1 MDSKILDEMQETL
14 NQLKKILKE
23 QKEDI
28 MILIKEQEKKEKLKK
43 EYNKNIEEYIKYNNL
58 KTLNDLNK
66 IKVKR
71 NDKIFKQKINHS
83 ISMIN
88 EIHDSKYNNEII
100 NGLEDFVS
108 I

>member
-1 MDSKILDEMQETL
+1 MNSKILDEMQETL
-14 NQLKKILKE
+14 NQLKEILKE

-28 MILIKEQEKKEKLKK
+28 IILIKEQEKKEKIKR

-66 IKVKR
+66 IRVKE

-88 EIHDSKYNNEII
+88 EIHKSKFNNEIV
-100 NGLEDFVS
+100 NNLEDFVS

>member
-1 MDSKILDEMQETL
+1 MNSKILDEMQETL
-14 NQLKKILKE
+14 NQLKEILKE

-28 MILIKEQEKKEKLKK
+28 IILIKEQEKKEKLKK

-66 IKVKR
+66 IRVKE

-88 EIHDSKYNNEII
+88 EIHKSKFNNEIV
-100 NGLEDFVS
+100 NNLEDFVS

>member
-1 MDSKILDEMQETL
+1 MDQKILDEMQETL

-28 MILIKEQEKKEKLKK
+28 MKLFEEEKRKEQIKKD
-43 EYNKNIEEYIKYNNL
+43 YQKNIEEYIKYNNL

-66 IKVKR
+66 IQVKE
-71 NDKIFKQKINHS
+71 NDKLYKEKIQHS
-83 ISMIN
+83 MSIIN
-88 EIHDSKYNNEII
+88 EINKSKYNNIII
-100 NGLEDFVS
+100 NNLEDYIS

>member
-1 MDSKILDEMQETL
+1 MDQKILDEMQETL

-28 MILIKEQEKKEKLKK
+28 MKLFEEEKRKEQIKKD
-43 EYNKNIEEYIKYNNL
+43 YQKNIEDYIKYNNL

-66 IKVKR
+66 IQVKE
-71 NDKIFKQKINHS
+71 NDKLYKEKIQHS
-83 ISMIN
+83 KSIIH
-88 EIHDSKYNNEII
+88 EIHNSKYNNIII
-100 NGLEDFVS
+100 NNLEDYMS